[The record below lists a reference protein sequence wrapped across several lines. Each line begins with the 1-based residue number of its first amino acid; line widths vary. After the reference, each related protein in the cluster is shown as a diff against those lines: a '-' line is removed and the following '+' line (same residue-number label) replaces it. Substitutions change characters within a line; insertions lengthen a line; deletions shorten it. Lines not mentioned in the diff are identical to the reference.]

1 MRKERHP
8 FDKELF
14 ALLIEEF
21 KIKLN
26 FSISYANLDK
36 LCQFINGK
44 TLDEIEKRVKNKKI
58 IGANRYVDKDQVSK
72 YSLMRHFGLTEHKNK
87 DGEEAKITISKL
99 DLYSRKVDNG
109 YLNWDDFCEKAKQKY
124 DAAKAFHQLDYFHF
138 SSLCVD
144 EIICIGWYP
153 HKYCRLKKI
162 QEKDLED
169 DAIYNL
175 EGLLD
180 KKLEDFSPKDLDYNS
195 FEVIESYGMKSKVGR
210 KFSTSGFELAP
221 VSNKFIFPEVIIKP
235 QYEYQTEL
243 WEYYDNIKKSGNFD
257 TKTCPPELLL

>member
-1 MRKERHP
+1 MRKKKYP

-14 ALLIEEF
+14 AILIEEY

-26 FSISYANLDK
+26 FSINYANLDK
-36 LCQFINGK
+36 LCQIINHK

-58 IGANRYVDKDQVSK
+58 IGENGTIDRDQVCR
-72 YSLMRHFGLTEHKNK
+72 YSLMRHFGLIENKTKNGK
-87 DGEEAKITISKL
+87 EAKISPSAL
-99 DLYSRKVDNG
+99 DLYSQRVDNG

-138 SSLCVD
+138 SSLYEN

-162 QEKDLED
+162 SKKELED
-169 DAIYNL
+169 GLVYDLDEVLDANL
-175 EGLLD
+175 E
-180 KKLEDFSPKDLDYNS
+180 ENS
-195 FEVIESYGMKSKVGR
+195 FEVIESYGMRSKVGR

-221 VSNKFIFPEVIIKP
+221 APNKATFPEVIIVP
-235 QYEYQTEL
+235 CYEYQTEL
-243 WEYYDNIKKSGNFD
+243 WEYLDTLEKSQNFD
-257 TKTCPPELLL
+257 IQTCPPELLL